1 MEINDPNK
9 SKIIEGGIDKFEE
22 TAQFNTKVAEI
33 RRDLT
38 AKYSEAVSNEKNWLK
53 RFLIKVRL
61 EIEINRKVR
70 ELSSLKNLHAVE
82 FSQQY
87 L

>member
-1 MEINDPNK
+1 MEINERGK
-9 SKIIEGGIDKFEE
+9 SKIIEGGIDNFEE

-38 AKYSEAVSNEKNWLK
+38 AKCSEAISSEKYWLK

-61 EIEINRKVR
+61 QIEINRKIR
-70 ELSSLKNLHAVE
+70 ELSSLKNLHIVE
-82 FSQQY
+82 FSQPHF
-87 L
+87 